1 MWVTYKAYEAY
12 LSVAQSSP
20 KDYYKDYYSKFV
32 DDNFN
37 DSISFETIIHNGV
50 SVDVRVVG
58 VFAKETPARRIDDY
72 QKIIFKSADYIVK
85 IGDLFEFGGFNW
97 LCVDI
102 SGSYVSKSC
111 MVIKCNST
119 INIFKNNQLH
129 IVPCAVETRAKLYSM
144 TLDQNRHLTEVE
156 DVIIVRVSNNNATD
170 LIQINDIY
178 KIGKRWNYKVTNLSD
193 VIEPGILLLKMQI
206 VPEQQNLPTFSINIL
221 NGNNLDIQQSS
232 TLQLNVQVLADN
244 IPLSPTPEL
253 IFESSDESIVTV
265 DENGLVTASDLID
278 NAIITVTLASDT
290 TIQQSVNINVIEN
303 VVDNYTV
310 SISGANSINR
320 GSTSNYSCVFK
331 NNGLPITEQSV
342 FYLTADDGVN
352 STTLAEIVSQDSV
365 ANTCVIKGNNVG
377 YVRLFVRNI
386 DNTIVSDGFRI
397 QIRNVF

>member
-1 MWVTYKAYEAY
+1 MTYKAYEAY

-20 KDYYKDYYSKFV
+20 KDYYKDYYSRFI

-58 VFAKETPARRIDDY
+58 VFAKETPARRIEDY

-85 IGDLFEFGGFNW
+85 IGDLFEFGGFSW
-97 LCVDI
+97 LCVDT
-102 SGSYVSKSC
+102 SGSYVGKSC

-119 INIFKNNQLH
+119 ISIFKNGQLYT
-129 IVPCAVETRAKLYSM
+129 IPCAVETQAKLYSM
-144 TLDQNRHLTEVE
+144 TLEQNRHLTEVE
-156 DVIIVRVSNNNATD
+156 DVIIVRVSDNSITD

-206 VPEQQNLPTFSINIL
+206 VPEQQNFPTFSINIL
-221 NGNNLDIQQSS
+221 NGNNLEIQENS

-244 IPLSPTPEL
+244 TPLSPIPNL
-253 IFESSDESIVTV
+253 IYESSDETILTV
-265 DENGLVTASDLID
+265 DENGLITSLDNID
-278 NAIITVTLASDT
+278 SATITVKLASDT
-290 TIQQSVNINVIEN
+290 SISSSVIVNVIEN

-310 SISGANSINR
+310 SINGVNSINR
-320 GSTSNYSCVFK
+320 GSTTNYSCVFK

-342 FYLTADDGVN
+342 FYLLADDGVN

-365 ANTCVIKGNNVG
+365 ANTCVVKGNNVG

-386 DNTIVSDGFRI
+386 DNTIVGDGFRI
-397 QIRNVF
+397 QIRNLF